1 MALISC
7 RKIGDF
13 SYISADVS
21 KFCFTHDYYKY
32 SFFFLLPLLLIWIFI
47 IPCILMLML
56 LRLKKN
62 NSLDNPSNIEK
73 LGFLYNEVILISN
86 ILSLNYLLNQFT
98 LL

>member
-1 MALISC
+1 
-7 RKIGDF
+7 
-13 SYISADVS
+13 
-21 KFCFTHDYYKY
+21 
-32 SFFFLLPLLLIWIFI
+32 
-47 IPCILMLML
+47 ML